1 MKKPIEEVSDI
12 MKVVKSPEE
21 SGLLIIGASETMKN
35 EAKE

>member
-21 SGLLIIGASETMKN
+21 SGLLILGVSETMKN